1 MHASSHAAMR
11 PPTYGT
17 MGGMRKSTVYLPD
30 DLKSKLA
37 RAAVE
42 SGRSEAEL
50 IREGIELVTGR
61 VAGVEPRLPLFESG
75 DPDLAERVDEH
86 LAGFGER

>member
-1 MHASSHAAMR
+1 
-11 PPTYGT
+11 
-17 MGGMRKSTVYLPD
+17 MRKTTVYVPER
-30 DLKSKLA
+30 LKSQLA
-37 RAAVE
+37 RAAVA

-50 IREGIELVTGR
+50 IREGIELVSAR
-61 VAGVEPRLPLFESG
+61 LADAEPRLPLFASG

>member
-1 MHASSHAAMR
+1 
-11 PPTYGT
+11 

-37 RAAVE
+37 RASVE

-75 DPDLAERVDEH
+75 DLDLAERVDEH

>member
-1 MHASSHAAMR
+1 
-11 PPTYGT
+11 
-17 MGGMRKSTVYLPD
+17 MGGMRKTTVYVPD
-30 DLKSKLA
+30 GLKSRLA

-50 IREGIELVTGR
+50 IREGIELVSAR
-61 VAGVEPRLPLFESG
+61 VGGSEPRLPLFASG
-75 DPDLAERVDEH
+75 DPELAERVDEH